1 MMRKIAWTFLLPPAL
16 LTASCKCS
24 RGGGE
29 TPDVPVRK
37 VATAF
42 KVDCKVPTKPIS
54 PLIYGISFDITGY
67 ANWKE
72 PRQWELRPTARRL
85 GGNAASRYNWEQGSQ
100 FNHASDWYFANNGD
114 KDAKEPIYA
123 SFVKDNVSHGATG
136 AAQVPALGW
145 VAKDM
150 TSASFPVA
158 QFPGQKD
165 IEETR
170 KMGSG
175 LMISGRA
182 VDPPP
187 PTQTSVAF
195 TPASAEKLV
204 GLVAAV
210 EKSAGARS
218 TKIYILD
225 NEPGLWNST
234 HRDVHPEPMTYDE
247 LIDKT
252 IKFSEAIRR
261 ADPTALIAGPA
272 SFGFAELMYS
282 ARDLKAGPLRRP
294 DKSSHGDLNMMP
306 YYLKALSDHEKKT
319 GQKTVDLVDVHFYP
333 QSEGVGMG
341 IKGQTDA
348 SAAAMRIR
356 SARGLW
362 DPTYVDESWIKEPV
376 KLLPRL
382 RDWIATYYPGRGIQ
396 IGEWNFG
403 AENHMSSGLATAEAL
418 GRFAEGDVKSA
429 FYYPY
434 PTLDSAAYWGFRAFR
449 NYDGK
454 GGHFLDELVASE
466 APEGTSLWVSRDP
479 SGKKLV
485 LVALNFNPDKPVT
498 ASVDVGSCGTISSEL
513 RYEYTGGARG
523 FKAATPPTRAGTDLP
538 LPLAPYSITVIELS
552 MNGAPGAT
560 PTGTGGK

>member
-1 MMRKIAWTFLLPPAL
+1 MRDQTMMRRLAWALLLPPAVL
-16 LTASCKCS
+16 AVSCKCS
-24 RGGGE
+24 RGGSGE
-29 TPDVPVRK
+29 NPDDPPRK

-42 KVDCKVPTKPIS
+42 SVDCKVKPKPIS
-54 PLIYGISFDITGY
+54 PLIYGIAFDVTGY
-67 ANWKE
+67 SNWKE
-72 PRQWELRPTARRL
+72 PRQWELRPTGRRL
-85 GGNAASRYNWEQGSQ
+85 GGNAASRYNWEHGNA
-100 FNHASDWYFANNGD
+100 FNHASDWYFANNGEEG
-114 KDAKEPIYA
+114 AKEPIYA
-123 SFVKDNVSHGATG
+123 SFIKDNITHNAAG
-136 AAQVPALGW
+136 AAQVPMLGW
-145 VAKDM
+145 VAKDI
-150 TSASFPVA
+150 TSASFPAA
-158 QFPGQKD
+158 QFSGQKD
-165 IEETR
+165 IEEKR

-175 LMISGRA
+175 LMISGRP
-182 VDPPP
+182 VTPPP

-204 GLVAAV
+204 GLVGAV
-210 EKSAGARS
+210 EKASGTKS

-247 LIDKT
+247 LIEKT
-252 IKFSEAIRR
+252 ISFSKAIRT

-319 GQKTVDLVDVHFYP
+319 GEKTVDLIDVHFYP

-341 IKGQTDA
+341 TKGQTDA
-348 SAAAMRIR
+348 AAAGMRIR

-362 DPTYVDESWIKEPV
+362 DPSYVDESWIKEPV

-418 GRFAEGDVKSA
+418 GRFAEGGVQSA

-434 PTLDSAAYWGFRAFR
+434 PALDSAAYWGFRAFR

-454 GGHFLDELVASE
+454 GAHFQDELVATE
-466 APEGTSLWVSRDP
+466 APPNTSLWVSRDP
-479 SGKKLV
+479 TGKKLV
-485 LVALNFNPDKPVT
+485 MVVLNFDPDKAVT
-498 ASVDVGSCGTISSEL
+498 ASVDIGSCGAIATEQ

-523 FKAATPPTRAGTDLP
+523 FKIAANPPRVGTNLGLP
-538 LPLAPYSITVIELS
+538 LPAYSITVIELG
-552 MNGAPGAT
+552 MQ
-560 PTGTGGK
+560 